1 IASVIKFH
9 QIVRKIAATGKTKII
24 LVTHFI
30 SDIVPE
36 ISRFIMLK
44 DGKVFADGN
53 RAEIFTS
60 EKISDLFDLKVELI
74 ENKGISQIVL
84 KDSTQD
90 EKMA

>member
-1 IASVIKFH
+1 
-9 QIVRKIAATGKTKII
+9 
-24 LVTHFI
+24 
-30 SDIVPE
+30 
-36 ISRFIMLK
+36 MLK